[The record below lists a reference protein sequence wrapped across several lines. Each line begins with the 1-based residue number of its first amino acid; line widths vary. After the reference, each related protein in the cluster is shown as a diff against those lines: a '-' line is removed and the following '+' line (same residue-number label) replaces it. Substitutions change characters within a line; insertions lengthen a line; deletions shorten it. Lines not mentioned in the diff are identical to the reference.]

1 MFGIYIEYL
10 GPGKTGGR
18 IVTCWL
24 GRLHFQTLQTEG
36 RSRTCHTEGGTVPSV
51 ADGGQLALGAVCV
64 CDASEAGELVNA
76 LGLGVHIYLRRNCSP
91 AGAYLKDYSPEERNT
106 LISID
111 LWFMS
116 PRTPV
121 P

>member
-1 MFGIYIEYL
+1 M
-10 GPGKTGGR
+10 
-18 IVTCWL
+18 
-24 GRLHFQTLQTEG
+24 
-36 RSRTCHTEGGTVPSV
+36 

-64 CDASEAGELVNA
+64 CVMRDASEAGEMVNA
-76 LGLGVHIYLRRNCSP
+76 LGVGVHIYLGRNCSP
-91 AGAYLKDYSPEERNT
+91 AVAYLKDYRPEERNT